1 MLVSQLA
8 NENINEDLGW
18 TFINFRLDEENW
30 AKEVKK
36 KLGSIIWCHLFKDR
50 EQVGKALR
58 EGFHLAIDIAPIS
71 ETKKESF
78 RKEVALLTP
87 DCLKIAFSGSYTIEP
102 KKFMSVVEFE
112 TTIDKVHQDWF
123 NKAIYEM
130 TNAERMRLTVFIT
143 GLEFFGGSRIFVAL
157 LDRAHDPCFQ
167 SSICFSQLYLLPY
180 SSYKTMVRMM
190 KYSTMDTSYGRA

>member
-78 RKEVALLTP
+78 RKEVALLTL
-87 DCLKIAFSGSYTIEP
+87 DCLKIAFSRSCSIELE
-102 KKFMSVVEFE
+102 KFMSMVEFE
-112 TTIDKVHQDWF
+112 TTIDKVYQDWF
-123 NKAIYEM
+123 NRAIYEM
-130 TNAERMRLTVFIT
+130 TNVERMRLTIM
-143 GLEFFGGSRIFVAL
+143 GLEFFGRSRIFLAL
-157 LDRAHDPCFQ
+157 LDRADDPCLQ
-167 SSICFSQLYLLPY
+167 SSICFSQLYLPPY
-180 SSYKTMVRMM
+180 NSYKTMVRMM